1 MASPR
6 SKDRCN
12 RCVVDYAYKVSHLNI
27 VDQIVTDQ
35 ADKQAHLCRNESSTD
50 SHADVHTQHL
60 RRTLSQYQ
68 TAKANSKLRRKTN
81 LYPSSNT
88 SLAPQE
94 YNRES
99 PPPIAPQKVT
109 FDRSV
114 RSSCFHYSFAPEKSF
129 HEAAFIV
136 FEILQ
141 RQIKKGVFN
150 VEDS

>member
-109 FDRSV
+109 FDR
-114 RSSCFHYSFAPEKSF
+114 YSARRPMRGIEIE
-129 HEAAFIV
+129 EAERTGQYTGRHSQFLFLRTFYMLYTI
-136 FEILQ
+136 
-141 RQIKKGVFN
+141 
-150 VEDS
+150 